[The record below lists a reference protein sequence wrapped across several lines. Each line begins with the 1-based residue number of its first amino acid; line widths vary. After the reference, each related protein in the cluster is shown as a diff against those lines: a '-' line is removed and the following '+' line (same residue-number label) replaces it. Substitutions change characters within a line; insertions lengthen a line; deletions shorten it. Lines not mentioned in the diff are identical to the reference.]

1 MTRDYSHRMG
11 LGRPGLVALPILID
25 HSGSLE
31 TRTVRL

>member
-11 LGRPGLVALPILID
+11 LGRLGLVALPILID

-31 TRTVRL
+31 TIMIRL